1 MTLIENQLLDFY
13 KSKLTSWNLIYKPIA
28 VQYRISKSIF
38 TIITLFFIAFYLY
51 SLFSGNNNTTLTA
64 PVTYLIIYCLIV
76 IILFQL
82 FKKIVI
88 YPAQEQ
94 ALKKYKIN
102 VKSPY
107 WNESISL
114 IIKSFLIQNNILN
127 GDPKTDEKTLDFL
140 IDIFHKRI
148 EHLEK
153 KGWATILST
162 YGGLSL
168 LFIIPAWTALNQWIN
183 NPTNKIFNDVSQAIG
198 YFLGI
203 SSLILII
210 IFFIWAPIRQGV
222 LEEMFSSQLKDT
234 RHLTQALENI
244 RLAIHTPAYYQK
256 IESKIMQPQIIDSI
270 IQEYMTDSQEQ
281 TNISPLPNNMFVADE
296 IEKLAILKD
305 KKIITDEEFTK
316 QKEKLLN

>member
-1 MTLIENQLLDFY
+1 LIENQLLDFY
-13 KSKLTSWNLIYKPIA
+13 KNKLTSWNLIYKPISLK
-28 VQYRISKSIF
+28 YKIFKSIF
-38 TIITLFFIAFYLY
+38 AIISLIFIGLYLY
-51 SLFSGNNNTTLTA
+51 AVFSTNNNKTILYNPFVHLT
-64 PVTYLIIYCLIV
+64 IYCLIV
-76 IILFQL
+76 LTFFQL
-82 FKKIVI
+82 FKKTVMI
-88 YPAQEQ
+88 PAQNQ
-94 ALKKYKIN
+94 AYKKYKIE

-114 IIKSFLIQNNILN
+114 IIKSFLTQNNILT
-127 GDPKTDEKTLDFL
+127 GKPETDEKTLDFL
-140 IDIFHKRI
+140 IDIFHNRI
-148 EHLEK
+148 DQLEK
-153 KGWATILST
+153 KGWASILST
-162 YGGLSL
+162 YGGLAL

-183 NPTNKIFNDVSQAIG
+183 NPINKIFNDVSQAIG

-270 IQEYMTDSQEQ
+270 IQEYMNDSQEQ

-305 KKIITDEEFTK
+305 KKIITDAEFIK
-316 QKEKLLN
+316 QKEKLLD

>member
-153 KGWATILST
+153 KDGLLSFQPMVD
-162 YGGLSL
+162 YLCYLSFL
-168 LFIIPAWTALNQWIN
+168 LGQHSIN
-183 NPTNKIFNDVSQAIG
+183 G
-198 YFLGI
+198 
-203 SSLILII
+203 LII
-210 IFFIWAPIRQGV
+210 LLIKYLMTF
-222 LEEMFSSQLKDT
+222 LK
-234 RHLTQALENI
+234 Q
-244 RLAIHTPAYYQK
+244 
-256 IESKIMQPQIIDSI
+256 
-270 IQEYMTDSQEQ
+270 
-281 TNISPLPNNMFVADE
+281 
-296 IEKLAILKD
+296 
-305 KKIITDEEFTK
+305 
-316 QKEKLLN
+316 